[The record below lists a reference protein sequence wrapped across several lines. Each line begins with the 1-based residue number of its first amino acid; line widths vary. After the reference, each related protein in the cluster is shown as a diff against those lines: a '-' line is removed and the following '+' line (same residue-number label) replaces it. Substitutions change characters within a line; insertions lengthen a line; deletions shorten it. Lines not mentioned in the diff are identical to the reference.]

1 MKIILRDKSD
11 IERAVRELL
20 SIDVTRPKQISID
33 SVTRSHEQN
42 AKLHAMLSDI
52 SMQAVHAG
60 SKWDLTIWKRL
71 LMYAWLRDSGERAQM
86 IPSLDGSGFDVIYER
101 TSKLTVRQ
109 MAEFIEF
116 VYAVG
121 TTELSVKFTAKDK
134 WSHDQ
139 S

>member
-1 MKIILRDKSD
+1 MKIILRGRSD
-11 IERAVRELL
+11 IDRAVNELL
-20 SIDVTRPKQISID
+20 SIDLTRPKQISID
-33 SVTRSHEQN
+33 SVTRNHEQN

-71 LMYAWLRDSGERAQM
+71 LMYAWLRDTGERAQM

-101 TSKLTVRQ
+101 TSKLTVKQ

-116 VYAVG
+116 VYATG
-121 TTELSVKFTAKDK
+121 TAELDVKFTTKDV
-134 WSHDQ
+134 WGYE
-139 S
+139 

>member
-1 MKIILRDKSD
+1 MKIILRGRSD
-11 IERAVRELL
+11 IDRAVNELL
-20 SIDVTRPKQISID
+20 SIDLTRPKQISID
-33 SVTRSHEQN
+33 SVTRNHEQN

-71 LMYAWLRDSGERAQM
+71 LMYAWLRDTGERAQM

-101 TSKLTVRQ
+101 TSKLTVKQ

-116 VYAVG
+116 VYATG
-121 TTELSVKFTAKDK
+121 TVELDVKFTTKDV
-134 WSHDQ
+134 WGYE
-139 S
+139 

>member
-1 MKIILRDKSD
+1 MKIILRGKPD
-11 IERAVRELL
+11 IDRAVNELL
-20 SIDVTRPKQISID
+20 SIDLTRPKQISID
-33 SVTRSHEQN
+33 SVTRNHEQN

-71 LMYAWLRDSGERAQM
+71 LMYAWLRDTGERAQM

-101 TSKLTVRQ
+101 TSKLTVKQ

-116 VYAVG
+116 VYATG
-121 TTELSVKFTAKDK
+121 TAELDVKFTTKDV
-134 WSHDQ
+134 WGYE
-139 S
+139 